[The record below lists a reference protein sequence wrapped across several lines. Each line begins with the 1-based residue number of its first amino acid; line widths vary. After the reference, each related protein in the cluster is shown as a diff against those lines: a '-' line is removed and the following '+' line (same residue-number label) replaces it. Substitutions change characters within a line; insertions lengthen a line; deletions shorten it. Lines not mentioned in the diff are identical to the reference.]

1 MRPNP
6 HFPADLVTYTEI
18 ILNGKLLF
26 LYSDFI
32 NIKEM
37 IRYSFIAV
45 TKRKNK
51 LIWNVVNNVQKQSP
65 GGVL

>member
-6 HFPADLVTYTEI
+6 HFPADLVTYTEG

-26 LYSDFI
+26 LCSDFI

-45 TKRKNK
+45 TKRKYK
-51 LIWNVVNNVQKQSP
+51 P
-65 GGVL
+65 GLECR

>member
-26 LYSDFI
+26 LCSDFI

-45 TKRKNK
+45 SKRKNK